1 MRNKQPTDPPF
12 SMPWNRFP
20 QYRMNA
26 IGIDL
31 GGSSIKVCKWNAN
44 ERSTSG
50 IGAEIVFTN
59 RGERCFP

>member
-1 MRNKQPTDPPF
+1 
-12 SMPWNRFP
+12 MPWNRFP

>member
-1 MRNKQPTDPPF
+1 M
-12 SMPWNRFP
+12 
-20 QYRMNA
+20 YY